1 MLQNYLTTGLRNF
14 IRHPIY
20 TAINVLGL
28 VLGLVC
34 SIFIFLWVTD
44 ELSYDRYHKDN
55 DRVFKVMENQIFSD
69 GRIATDQFTPGILAE
84 TLMSEFAEVEKTS
97 RVAWDEDKLF
107 RFKDKS
113 QYEYG
118 NYADKSIFEVLN
130 LPLAEGDPRNA
141 LPDNQSV
148 AISKKMAVR
157 YFSNT
162 SALGNIFR
170 IDDNYDVKVTAVF
183 EDLPE
188 NSTEDFD
195 FILPF
200 DSYMNEYDID
210 TIHRW
215 DNDNDGWQI
224 TLLKLK
230 DSKMSQQLDGKIKDL
245 MKKHNES
252 FHPELFLLPMKDWRL
267 RKNFVDGKQSGGRI
281 NFVIS
286 FSLVAIL
293 ILVIACINF
302 MNLATARSANRARE
316 VGIRKVAGAS
326 RLMLVRQFMT
336 ESIGL
341 SFLSLA
347 IALLLVHLFMPIFND
362 FTGKRLAI
370 NYLNPIVSCSLL
382 GITLLTGILA
392 GSYPAFFLSSF
403 RPASVLKGNLQS
415 VFSGS
420 KLRKV
425 LVVFQ
430 FGLSMIIIVTTLV
443 VNDQIAYMRNKN
455 LGFDRKN
462 ILSIRTNPEI
472 SKNYKVFHNEVLQNP
487 IITSMAIGAAN
498 PMEINGSAWFDWQ
511 GKSSDDN
518 TLFNVADCDYDY
530 LATLGFTIVEGRNF
544 SRDFP
549 SDSTGFIVT
558 EEVVRRMGFANPI
571 GQRLKGGDHNGQII
585 GVIKDFHNLGIRQTI
600 QPTVLTLGNSDTS
613 DADFGSW
620 STIFLRYESGK
631 LTEALEYIKGVS
643 KKISPTFPIQF
654 GFVDQ
659 DFERQFRIETM
670 TAKLSTGFT
679 ILAII
684 ISCLGLFGLALFSTE
699 RRVKEIG
706 VRKVLGASVSGLTV
720 LLCKDFVRLVLY
732 AIILGSP
739 IAYYIMQHFLAQ
751 YPYHTQIDFSMFVI
765 PALVMLFISLSVISY
780 QSIRAALGNVVEA
793 LRRE

>member
-1 MLQNYLTTGLRNF
+1 MMLRNYLTTGLRNF
-14 IRHPIY
+14 LRHPIY
-20 TAINVLGL
+20 TTINILGL

-34 SIFIFLWVTD
+34 SIFIFLWVKD
-44 ELSYDRYHKDN
+44 ELSYDKYHVDN
-55 DRVFKVMENQIFSD
+55 NRVFKIMENQIFSD
-69 GRIATDQFTPGILAE
+69 GQISTDQFTPGILAE
-84 TLMSEFAEVEKTS
+84 TLMSEFPEVEQTS
-97 RVAWDEDKLF
+97 RMAWDEDKLF
-107 RFKDKS
+107 KFKDKA

-130 LPLAEGDPRNA
+130 LPLVEGDPHNT
-141 LPDNQSV
+141 LPDNQSI
-148 AISKKMAVR
+148 AISKKMAIR
-157 YFSNT
+157 YFNNT
-162 SALGNIFR
+162 TALGKIFR
-170 IDDNYDVKVTAVF
+170 IDNNIDVRVTAVF
-183 EDLPE
+183 KDLPE

-200 DSYMNEYDID
+200 DSYMKENNIGID
-210 TIHRW
+210 RW
-215 DNDNDGWQI
+215 DNDGWLI
-224 TLLKLK
+224 TYIKLK
-230 DSKMSQQLDGKIKDL
+230 DNRMSEQVDGKIKGL
-245 MKKHNES
+245 MKKHNEG
-252 FHPELFLLPMKDWRL
+252 FHPELFLLQMSDWRL

-281 NFVIS
+281 NYVIS

-302 MNLATARSANRARE
+302 MNLATARSANRSRE

-326 RLMLVRQFMT
+326 RLMLIRQFMT

-362 FTGKRLAI
+362 FTGKRLTI
-370 NYLNPIVSCSLL
+370 NYLDPVVSCSLL

-392 GSYPAFFLSSF
+392 GSYPAFLLSSF

-415 VFSGS
+415 VFSDA
-420 KLRKV
+420 KLRKL

-430 FGLSMIIIVTTLV
+430 FGVSMIIIVTTLV

-462 ILSIRTNPEI
+462 ILSIKTNPEI
-472 SKNYKVFHNEVLQNP
+472 SKSYKVFHNEVLQNP

-498 PMEINGSAWFDWQ
+498 PMEINGSASFYWQ
-511 GKSSDDN
+511 GKSVDDN

-530 LATLGFTIVEGRNF
+530 LATLGFTIVDGRNF
-544 SRDFP
+544 SRDSP
-549 SDSTGFIVT
+549 SDSSSFIVT
-558 EEVVRRMGFANPI
+558 EEVVRRMGFADPI
-571 GQRLKGGDHNGQII
+571 GQRLKGGDEDGQII
-585 GVIKDFHNLGIRQTI
+585 GVIKDFHNLGIRHTI

-620 STIFLRYESGK
+620 ATIFLRYEPEK
-631 LTEALEYIKGVS
+631 LTEVLEYVKGVS

-659 DFERQFRIETM
+659 DFERQFRIEIM
-670 TAKLSTGFT
+670 TAKLSTCFT

-739 IAYYIMQHFLAQ
+739 IAYYIMKHFLEQ
-751 YPYHTQIDFSMFVI
+751 YPYHTQIHLSMFVI
-765 PALVMLFISLSVISY
+765 PALVMVFISLSIISY
-780 QSIRAALGNVVEA
+780 QAIKAALGNVVEA
-793 LRRE
+793 LRSE

>member
-1 MLQNYLTTGLRNF
+1 MLRNYLTTGLRNF
-14 IRHPIY
+14 LRHPIY

-28 VLGLVC
+28 VLGLAC
-34 SIFIFLWVTD
+34 SIFIFLWVKD
-44 ELSYDRYHKDN
+44 ELSYDHYHKDN
-55 DRVFKVMENQIFSD
+55 DRVFKVMENEIFSD
-69 GRIATDQFTPGILAE
+69 GRITTDQFSPGILAE
-84 TLMSEFAEVEKTS
+84 TMMAEFPEVEETS
-97 RVAWDEDKLF
+97 RVAWSEVILF
-107 RFKDKS
+107 RFGEKAN
-113 QYEYG
+113 YEFG
-118 NYADKSIFEVLN
+118 NYADKSIFNVLN
-130 LPLAEGDPRNA
+130 LPLAEGDPNNA
-141 LPDNQSV
+141 LPDNESV

-157 YFSNT
+157 YFNNT
-162 SALGNIFR
+162 SALGKIFR
-170 IDDNYDVKVTAVF
+170 LNNESDVKITAVF
-183 EDLPE
+183 EDLPK
-188 NSTEDFD
+188 NSTEEFD
-195 FILPF
+195 FILTF
-200 DSYMNEYDID
+200 DRQLKQNKVDI
-210 TIHRW
+210 TKW
-215 DNDNDGWQI
+215 DNEGWLI
-224 TLLKLK
+224 TFLKLK
-230 DSKMSQQLDGKIKDL
+230 DSNMKLQVDEKIKDL
-245 MKKHNES
+245 MKKHNEG
-252 FHPELFLLPMKDWRL
+252 FHPELFLLQMSDWRL

-281 NFVIS
+281 NYVIS

-302 MNLATARSANRARE
+302 MNLSTARSANRAHE

-326 RLMLVRQFMT
+326 RRMLIRQFMT

-341 SFLSLA
+341 SLLSLV
-347 IALLLVHLFMPIFND
+347 IALLLVHLLMPIFND
-362 FTGKRLAI
+362 FTEKKLTI
-370 NYLNPIVSCSLL
+370 NYLDPIISGSLI
-382 GITLLTGILA
+382 GITLLTGIVA

-420 KLRKV
+420 DLRKV

-430 FGLSMIIIVTTLV
+430 FGLSMIIIICTLV
-443 VNDQIAYMRNKN
+443 VNDQITYMRNKN

-462 ILSIRTNPEI
+462 VLEIRTNPEI
-472 SKNYKVFHNEVLQNP
+472 LKSYQVFRNEVLQNP
-487 IITSMAIGAAN
+487 IITSIAIGAAN
-498 PMEINGSAWFDWQ
+498 PMEINGSASFYWQ
-511 GKSSDDN
+511 GKSSDDD
-518 TLFNVADCDYDY
+518 TYFNVADCDFDY

-549 SDSTGFIVT
+549 SDSNSFIVT

-571 GQRLKGGDHNGQII
+571 GQRLKGGDEDGLII

-620 STIFLRYESGK
+620 ATIFLRYEPGK
-631 LTEALEYIKGVS
+631 LTEALEYVRGVS
-643 KKISPTFPIQF
+643 KKISLPFPIQF
-654 GFVDQ
+654 DFVDQ
-659 DFERQFRIETM
+659 DFERQFRIEIM

-739 IAYYIMQHFLAQ
+739 IAYYIMQQFLAQ

-765 PALVMLFISLSVISY
+765 PALAMLFISLSIISY
-780 QSIRAALGNVVEA
+780 QAIKAALGNVVDA
-793 LRRE
+793 LRSE